1 MLKNIYNQRITI
13 LNKLKREDNET
24 GLDVWQKTVID
35 DAVWYRRT
43 ESSVGSGGVS
53 IGAVIQVMIPF
64 HDEFLPY
71 IEWKQPGCQR
81 GHYTISTG
89 DYIVRGD
96 VPDHVDAS
104 NVIAVM
110 KKYGEDVCRVK
121 SQRDNYNR
129 FGARVQLY
137 IEGV

>member
-24 GLDVWQKTVID
+24 GLDVWQKAVID

-53 IGAVIQVMIPF
+53 IGTVIQVMIPF

-81 GHYTISTG
+81 GHYTISAG
-89 DYIVRGD
+89 DYIVRGE

-110 KKYGEDVCRVK
+110 KKYGEDVCLVK